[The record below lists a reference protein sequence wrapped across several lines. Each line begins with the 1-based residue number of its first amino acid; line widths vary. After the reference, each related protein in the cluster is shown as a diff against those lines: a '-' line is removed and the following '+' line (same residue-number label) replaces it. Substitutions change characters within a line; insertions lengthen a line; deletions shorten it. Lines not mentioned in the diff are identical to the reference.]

1 MLIKQLAI
9 NSWKQV
15 VDDYVDGAKALEPWA
30 LVYQRKMTNPC
41 QKGSATPRLSGLQH
55 HLACWLGAING
66 ASSVKT
72 QNKLIGRN
80 ISSVQPI
87 IAFDKSNQ

>member
-15 VDDYVDGAKALEPWA
+15 VDDYVDGAKALEPRA

-41 QKGSATPRLSGLQH
+41 QKGSAAPPLSGLQH
-55 HLACWLGAING
+55 QLACWLGAINVV
-66 ASSVKT
+66 SSI
-72 QNKLIGRN
+72 Q
-80 ISSVQPI
+80 
-87 IAFDKSNQ
+87 